1 MDGAACRTFRKME
14 LEFLQLDFQC
24 AGLRFAK
31 GQFLAGSVLARPDE
45 GAGFR
50 ERRMATILETEIL
63 AWLARHQAQM
73 VDLLRD
79 LVNADSGTYDK
90 AGVDA
95 AGAVL
100 TAFWRQHGLSVQT
113 HPHHMF
119 GDGISGHLPARDG
132 GSARPILL
140 LGHRDTVFPKGEPMR
155 RPFTIRDGR
164 GYGPG
169 VADMKSGLV
178 IEAFVM
184 AAFAAAGGISVP
196 LTMLTTSDEEIA
208 SPSSRDLIQ
217 TYARQAR
224 AVFNAEPSR
233 ESSDPARGGNNR
245 TQVITRGRKGGV
257 FMKVE
262 VTGKAAHS
270 GARYEEGRS
279 AILDLAQKV
288 APLHG
293 LTDLAAGITVN
304 VGLIG
309 GGQTVNTIA
318 PSAWAEIDLRY
329 VEPAQRATLVEA
341 IRSIVETPAVEGTSA
356 KLAIVGEFLPL
367 TQSDDSQRLLE
378 IFTSAAARLG
388 VEVTSQFSG
397 GCADSGLTAAVGCP
411 TLCSVGPAGGAGH
424 TPEEFVI
431 LDSML
436 PSAQTLALAVLE
448 TAAAFR

>member
-1 MDGAACRTFRKME
+1 MTTASDSDAVR
-14 LEFLQLDFQC
+14 
-24 AGLRFAK
+24 
-31 GQFLAGSVLARPDE
+31 
-45 GAGFR
+45 
-50 ERRMATILETEIL
+50 
-63 AWLARHQAQM
+63 WLAAHEQAM

-100 TAFWRQHGLSVQT
+100 TSFWRTHGIAVRT
-113 HPHHMF
+113 HPHPVF
-119 GDGISGHLPARDG
+119 GDGISGHLAARDG
-132 GSARPILL
+132 GSDRPILL
-140 LGHRDTVFPKGEPMR
+140 LGHRDTVFPKGEPER
-155 RPFTIRDGR
+155 RPFTLRDGR

-184 AAFAAAGGISVP
+184 AAYAATGGLSAP

-208 SPSSRDLIQ
+208 SPSSRELIQ
-217 TYARQAR
+217 GFARQAR
-224 AVFNAEPSR
+224 AVFNAEPAR
-233 ESSDPARGGNNR
+233 EAKKPASGGNTR

-257 FMKVE
+257 FMKASTV
-262 VTGKAAHS
+262 GKAAHS
-270 GARYEEGRS
+270 GAHYALGRS

-288 APLHG
+288 APLHA
-293 LTDLAAGITVN
+293 LTDLDAGITVN

-329 VEPAQRATLVEA
+329 VEPAQRGPLIDA
-341 IRSIVETPAVEGTSA
+341 IRRIVETPVVEGTSGS
-356 KLAIVGEFLPL
+356 LSIMGEFLPL
-367 TQSDDSQRLLE
+367 TETEASHTLLD
-378 IFTSAAARLG
+378 IYSTAAARLG
-388 VEVTSQFSG
+388 VEVTAEFTG

-411 TLCSVGPAGGAGH
+411 TLCSVGPTGGGGH

-431 LDSML
+431 IDSLL
-436 PSAQTLALAVLE
+436 PAAQTLALALRE
-448 TAAAFR
+448 TATRFE